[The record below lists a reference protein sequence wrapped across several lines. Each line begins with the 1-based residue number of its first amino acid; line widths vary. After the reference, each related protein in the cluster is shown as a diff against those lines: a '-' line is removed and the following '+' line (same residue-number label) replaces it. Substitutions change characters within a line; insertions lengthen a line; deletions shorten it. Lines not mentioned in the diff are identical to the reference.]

1 MQNWIQEAVFYH
13 IYPLGFCG
21 AQQYRQ
27 AHTTH
32 TILKLIDWIEHLK
45 SMNITAVYLGPVFK
59 RYVKPFI
66 RQAYELS

>member
-45 SMNITAVYLGPVFK
+45 SMNI
-59 RYVKPFI
+59 
-66 RQAYELS
+66 

>member
-21 AQQYRQ
+21 AQQYQQ

-32 TILKLIDWIEHLK
+32 AIVRENAILQKKHITI
-45 SMNITAVYLGPVFK
+45 
-59 RYVKPFI
+59 
-66 RQAYELS
+66 